1 MSELKE
7 RRSQPRELAHLVTTI
22 EVDGKET
29 GCGVSRDASGSGFLL
44 MTHLDI
50 PAGTKVV
57 LRVFVPREEQPRT
70 IAASVIRSQRIPPPE
85 GMVWDYRVAVALDNP
100 APGLQELVHSLVRK

>member
-44 MTHLDI
+44 LTHLDLQ
-50 PAGTKVV
+50 AGSKIV
-57 LRVFVPREEQPRT
+57 LRVFVPREEEPRR
-70 IAASVIRSQRIPPPE
+70 IAASVIRSERIPLPE
-85 GMVWDYRVAVALDNP
+85 GLVWDYRVAVALEDP
-100 APGLQELVHSLVRK
+100 SPDLQELVHGLVRR